1 MGASHKLYDHHTG
14 SKEQIRYVEPKSILF
29 GRRNT
34 TTQVGRGTR
43 PFKYRTATSEHAAP
57 RTVRRH
63 VKRNAPAVK
72 PKGKLRGRSKQRSL
86 PVSVA
91 LDLFPRTRKHTAS
104 PPHVKTDAERSSR
117 TSALRAPTPPPH
129 SWPSHIS
136 TPLGPS
142 PLAPYPLPLATPDTP
157 LRSWIS
163 LLLRFLLR
171 VIKWLTE
178 ESN

>member
-1 MGASHKLYDHHTG
+1 MYDHHTG

-43 PFKYRTATSEHAAP
+43 SFKYRTATSEHAAP

-117 TSALRAPTPPPH
+117 TSALRAPTPPPLTPGRRTSPRRLARPPWPHILFH
-129 SWPSHIS
+129 SQHQI
-136 TPLGPS
+136 PLFALG
-142 PLAPYPLPLATPDTP
+142 
-157 LRSWIS
+157 
-163 LLLRFLLR
+163 FLYFYGSYY
-171 VIKWLTE
+171 V
-178 ESN
+178 